1 MKIGIIIQARYG
13 STRLPFKMVKNFY
26 NNFGILEILINR
38 LTYANLNIPIILATT
53 NNILDNKI
61 ANIAIKNKIRYFRG
75 NEENVLNRFIN
86 AAKINKIDKI
96 IRICAD
102 NPLLD
107 ITYLRNMINEFK
119 NSNVDYWSYQLPNN
133 KLTILSHFGFWAEG
147 VKLSALERIAEN
159 TNESKYIEHV
169 TNYIYLNKNKFDIHL
184 EKLNCDS
191 LNENIRLTIDTISDF
206 KIVKEIYNKFKKEN
220 IKLNINNIINIVNEN
235 IEWQNQMKKNMIL
248 NEK

>member
-13 STRLPFKMVKNFY
+13 STRLPFKMVKKFY
-26 NNFGILEILINR
+26 NNFGILDILINR
-38 LTYANLNIPIILATT
+38 LIYAKLNIPIILATT
-53 NNILDNKI
+53 NNLLDTKI
-61 ANIAIKNKIRYFRG
+61 VDIATKNNIIFFRG

-107 ITYLRNMINEFK
+107 IGYLKNMINKFK
-119 NSNVDYWSYQLPNN
+119 ISDVDYWSYQLPNN

-147 VKLSALERIAEN
+147 VKLSALEKIAEN
-159 TNESKYIEHV
+159 TNDSKYIEHV

-184 EKLNCDS
+184 EKLDNTN
-191 LNENIRLTIDTISDF
+191 LHENIRLTIDTKSDF
-206 KIVKEIYNKFKKEN
+206 QIVKEIYYKIKKEN
-220 IKLNINNIINIVNEN
+220 INLNINNIIKMINEN
-235 IEWQNQMKKNMIL
+235 IIWQNQMKKNIIL